1 VCINDQV
8 RARAMVVSPTK
19 RTHTHTHT
27 RGGLQSPRAARR
39 VAVVGSEPNMDKQ
52 ARLFWTLWIV
62 AFVAVIV
69 GRFVDWL
76 NVGAMAG
83 AIALLIAL
91 AATYPRR
98 R

>member
-1 VCINDQV
+1 
-8 RARAMVVSPTK
+8 
-19 RTHTHTHT
+19 
-27 RGGLQSPRAARR
+27 
-39 VAVVGSEPNMDKQ
+39 MDKQ
-52 ARLFWTLWIV
+52 ARLFWTVWIV
-62 AFVAVIV
+62 PFVAVIV

>member
-1 VCINDQV
+1 
-8 RARAMVVSPTK
+8 MVVSPL
-19 RTHTHTHT
+19 REHTHT
-27 RGGLQSPRAARR
+27 RGGLQSVAPLDCG
-39 VAVVGSEPNMDKQ
+39 AVVRTEPNMDER
-52 ARLFWTLWIV
+52 ARLLWTVWIV
-62 AFVAVIV
+62 AFVAVMV

-83 AIALLIAL
+83 AIAPLIAL